1 MAQPKRIPIPTIHPP
16 IHLLKP
22 PKRLL
27 TRNSLP
33 TKASSQT
40 QTQTQIQ
47 ARNPRLRRP
56 LASENKPSQTLQLHN
71 KLQHLATH
79 TEKHHPANP
88 PLNSSNNPS
97 LLLPQEQHQC
107 RHKIQQRGPKPRFP
121 PFHEALAQQAA
132 DPSPLAPN
140 SSTPRTPEA
149 QVPTQL
155 QHSAQTRQA
164 SRRLRPDHQRGTR
177 EMEL

>member
-27 TRNSLP
+27 TRDSLP

-40 QTQTQIQ
+40 QTLTRIQTHNQ
-47 ARNPRLRRP
+47 RLRRP
-56 LASENKPSQTLQLHN
+56 LTSENKLGQTLQLHN

-79 TEKHHPANP
+79 TEKRRPANP
-88 PLNSSNNPS
+88 PLNNSNNPS
-97 LLLPQEQHQC
+97 LLLLQEQHQR
-107 RHKIQQRGPKPRFP
+107 RHKMQQQGPNPP

-140 SSTPRTPEA
+140 SSTPRTLEA

-155 QHSAQTRQA
+155 QHSTQTRQA
-164 SRRLRPDHQRGTR
+164 SRRLQPGHQRGTR